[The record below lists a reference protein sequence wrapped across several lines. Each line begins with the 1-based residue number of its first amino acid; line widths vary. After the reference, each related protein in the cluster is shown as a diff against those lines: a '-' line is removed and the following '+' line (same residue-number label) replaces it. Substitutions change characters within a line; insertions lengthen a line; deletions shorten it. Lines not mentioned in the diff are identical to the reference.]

1 MYRLSEIQQEIRKYK
16 LKEILISGENDMF
29 DNKIDR
35 KAVEQCLNE
44 ETENL
49 IESENKKFDLNK
61 TLLDIDE
68 VKLFESIINLKN
80 NNVGWNFKLSNKKWT
95 VGSFVFRTF
104 YFCY

>member
-80 NNVGWNFKLSNKKWT
+80 NNVG
-95 VGSFVFRTF
+95 
-104 YFCY
+104 